1 VEQLLTTKL
10 FIPKN
15 RPDLVSRP
23 RLLERMNAGLHRK
36 LTLVSAPAGFG
47 KTTLVSEWIATCD
60 RPVAWFSLEKGD
72 SDPSRFLT
80 YLVAALQTIVENI
93 GEDILGVLQS
103 PQPPLIE
110 SILIA
115 LINEIAAIQ
124 DNFILVLDD
133 YHVLDSKPVDE
144 ALAFLLEHLSHQMH
158 LVITTRED
166 PNLPLSR
173 FRARGELT
181 EIRVA
186 DLRFTLSEAAGFLNQ
201 MMGLELSAE
210 DISALETRTE
220 GWIAGLQ
227 LAALSMREQEDVTGF
242 IRAFA
247 GDHRYSVDYLVEEVL
262 LRQTERIRNFLLQ
275 TSILGRLSGPLCD
288 AVTGQ
293 DGCSMLLESLDRSNL
308 FIVPLDEKR
317 QWYRYHHLF
326 GDVLRAHL
334 MEEQPDQAS
343 NLHQRAS
350 EWHEHNGSSTDA
362 ICHALAAQNFERA
375 ADLVELAWS
384 EMDRRRQSAAWLGWA
399 KALPDELVRT
409 RPVLSVGYGWALLDN
424 GDLETAEPRLRDAE
438 QWLERTSSK
447 SGKADFVEFTVVD
460 REEFQHLPATIAAA
474 RAYHALALG
483 DVPGTIKYTHRA
495 LDLLPEDEHHRRGT
509 PAALLGLAS
518 LTNGDLETADT
529 ALTDAMMDYRM
540 AGNILF
546 SITGTF
552 LLADIRTT
560 LGRLRQA
567 LNVYQQSLQLAE
579 GQGKF
584 VRWGTADLYTGLGEL
599 YREQNNLEAAG
610 EHLLRS
616 KELGEQA
623 ALPRWR
629 FRWCTAQAR
638 LKEAQGDLDGALDL
652 LEEAERAYVRGPV
665 PDVRPVAA
673 MRARVWIKQ
682 GQLEKALD
690 WAREQNMST
699 NDDLSY
705 LREFEH
711 ITLARMFI
719 AQFKQDRKQE
729 TMHGARELLAR
740 LQKAA
745 EAGGRTGSLIEI
757 LALQALAHELQGEM
771 APALAFLERALNL
784 AEPEGYTRIFVDEGD
799 AMGHLLAEAERHGVL
814 PEYSGKLLAAFNA
827 KKQPGIDRT
836 APASN
841 QRSQSLVEP
850 LSERELEILQ
860 LIAQGCSNHEICDR
874 LFLAM
879 PTVKGHNR
887 NIFGKLQVKNRTQ
900 AVARARELSLL

>member
-1 VEQLLTTKL
+1 MDQLLTTKL

-60 RPVAWFSLEKGD
+60 RPVAWLSLEKGD
-72 SDPSRFLT
+72 SDPGRFLT
-80 YLVAALQTIVENI
+80 YLVAALRTIVENI

-173 FRARGELT
+173 FRARSELT

-247 GDHRYSVDYLVEEVL
+247 GDHRYIVDYLVEEVL

-275 TSILGRLSGPLCD
+275 TSILGRLSGPLCE

-293 DGCSMLLESLDRSNL
+293 DGCSMLLESLERSNL
-308 FIVPLDEKR
+308 FIVALDEKR

-343 NLHQRAS
+343 ILHQRAS

-362 ICHALAAQNFERA
+362 ICHAMAAQNFERA
-375 ADLVELAWS
+375 ADLVELAWP

-399 KALPDELVRT
+399 RALPDELVRT

-438 QWLERTSSK
+438 QWLGRTSSK

-483 DVPGTIKYTHRA
+483 DVSGTVQYTRRA
-495 LDLLPEDEHHRRGT
+495 LDLLPEDEYHRRAT

-518 LTNGDLETADT
+518 WTSGDLETAEK
-529 ALTDAMMDYRM
+529 ALTDAMTDYQM

-546 SITGTF
+546 AITGTF
-552 LLADIRTT
+552 VLADIRVT

-567 LNVYQQSLQLAE
+567 FNLYQQSLRLAE

-584 VRWGTADLYTGLGEL
+584 VRWGTADLYTGLSEL
-599 YREQNNLEAAG
+599 FCEQNDLEAATK
-610 EHLLRS
+610 HLLRS
-616 KELGEQA
+616 RELGEQA
-623 ALPRWR
+623 ALPRWS
-629 FRWCTAQAR
+629 FRWYLAQAR
-638 LKEAQGDLDGALDL
+638 IKFAQGNLSSALDAL
-652 LEEAERAYVRGPV
+652 DKAERNYVRGPV
-665 PDVRPVAA
+665 PDVHPIAA
-673 MRARVWIKQ
+673 QKARVWVAH
-682 GQLEKALD
+682 GDLAKAQD
-690 WAREQNMST
+690 WAREQSLSAD
-699 NDDLSY
+699 DDLRY

-711 ITLARMFI
+711 ITLARILI
-719 AQFKQDRKQE
+719 AQFRNTGEERSIIDVTELIERLL
-729 TMHGARELLAR
+729 GAA
-740 LQKAA
+740 KN
-745 EAGGRTGSLIEI
+745 GGRIGSVIEI
-757 LALQALAHELQGEM
+757 LVLQALAYEAQDKIDT
-771 APALAFLERALNL
+771 ALASLDRALKL
-784 AEPEGYTRIFVDEGD
+784 AEPEGYVRIFVDEGKPM
-799 AMGHLLAEAERHGVL
+799 ARLLFEAATQGIT
-814 PEYSGKLLAAFNA
+814 PDYSGKLLDAFETDGENSEDMPSRISS
-827 KKQPGIDRT
+827 KF
-836 APASN
+836 
-841 QRSQSLVEP
+841 SQALIEP

-860 LIAQGCSNHEICDR
+860 LIAQGLSNREISER
-874 LFLAM
+874 IYLAM

-887 NIFGKLQVKNRTQ
+887 NIFGKLQVKRRTE
-900 AVARARELSLL
+900 AVARARELGLL